1 MPRPEGT
8 RGAPSRWRTLPRWR
22 ALLFAPVL
30 GVLALLYA
38 FPLYWLVAT
47 SLKGKGELYQA
58 TLSLF
63 TEAPTLQPYVSVLV
77 ERGMWVLLRNS
88 IVVCAATVLVALTV
102 GLLITYPIT
111 RLEVSPRVRA
121 GVLNWALSLRF
132 LPPIA
137 VVVPYFAV
145 VRTVGLYD
153 QPLALILIY
162 SLFNLPF
169 TIWMLK
175 GFLTEIP
182 REIEEAAFTD
192 GASRWTAFR
201 LVLLPLAR
209 PGLLAAGVIV
219 FSFSWS
225 EFLFALILTSTPN
238 AQTFPVGVQGLVTQ
252 FEVIW
257 NDMAAAG
264 AIAMGLPL
272 VLMVVARRYVVAGL
286 TFGVVRE
293 K

>member
-1 MPRPEGT
+1 MRR
-8 RGAPSRWRTLPRWR
+8 RGWRSWKAAIAAPI
-22 ALLFAPVL
+22 FVVV
-30 GVLALLYA
+30 GVLYA

-47 SLKGKGELYQA
+47 SLKSKAELYQA
-58 TLSLF
+58 TLTLF
-63 TEAPTLQPYVSVLV
+63 PQAPTFEPYVNVLV
-77 ERGMWVLLRNS
+77 DRGFWVLLRNS
-88 IVVCAATVLVALTV
+88 VVVCTLSVMVALIL

-111 RLEVSPRVRA
+111 RLEVSPRVRV
-121 GVLNWALSLRF
+121 GILNWALSLRF

-145 VRTVGLYD
+145 VRTLGLYD
-153 QPLALILIY
+153 QPQALILIY
-162 SLFNLPF
+162 SLLNLPF

-175 GFLTEIP
+175 GFLSEIP
-182 REIEEAAFTD
+182 RELEEAAFTD

-201 LVLLPLAR
+201 LVLLPLAW
-209 PGLLAAGVIV
+209 PGLFSAAVIV
-219 FSFSWS
+219 FTFTWS

-264 AIAMGLPL
+264 TIALALPL
-272 VLMVVARRYVVAGL
+272 VLMVLARRYVVAGL

>member
-1 MPRPEGT
+1 MRRSRRP
-8 RGAPSRWRTLPRWR
+8 WRI
-22 ALLFAPVL
+22 
-30 GVLALLYA
+30 LALPIFAVIGILYA

-47 SLKGKGELYQA
+47 SLKSKAELYQA
-58 TLSLF
+58 TLTLF
-63 TEAPTLQPYVSVLV
+63 PQTPTFEPYVNVLV
-77 ERGMWVLLRNS
+77 DRRFWVLLRNS
-88 IVVCAATVLVALTV
+88 VVVCTLSVVIALIL

-111 RLEVSPRVRA
+111 RLEVSPRVRV
-121 GVLNWALSLRF
+121 GILNWALSLRF

-145 VRTVGLYD
+145 VRTLCLYD
-153 QPLALILIY
+153 QPQALVLIY

-182 REIEEAAFTD
+182 REIEEAALAD

-201 LVLLPLAR
+201 HILLPLAT

-252 FEVIW
+252 FEIIW

-264 AIAMGLPL
+264 TIAMLLPL
-272 VLMVVARRYVVAGL
+272 VLMVLARRHVVAGL

>member
-1 MPRPEGT
+1 MRRRRHP
-8 RGAPSRWRTLPRWR
+8 WRILAIPI
-22 ALLFAPVL
+22 FAVI
-30 GVLALLYA
+30 GILYA
-38 FPLYWLVAT
+38 FPLYWLLAT
-47 SLKGKGELYQA
+47 SLKSKAELYQA
-58 TLSLF
+58 TLTLYPQ
-63 TEAPTLQPYVSVLV
+63 APTLQPYVSVLV
-77 ERGMWVLLRNS
+77 ERGFWVLLRNS
-88 IVVCAATVLVALTV
+88 VVVCTLSVVIALIL

-111 RLEVSPRVRA
+111 RLEISPRVRV
-121 GVLNWALSLRF
+121 GILNWALSLRF

-145 VRTVGLYD
+145 VRTLGLYD
-153 QPLALILIY
+153 QPQALILIY
-162 SLFNLPF
+162 SLLNLPF

-175 GFLTEIP
+175 GFLSEIP
-182 REIEEAAFTD
+182 RELEEAAFTD
-192 GASRWTAFR
+192 GAGRWTAFR
-201 LVLLPLAR
+201 LVLLPLAW
-209 PGLLAAGVIV
+209 PGLFAAAVIV
-219 FSFSWS
+219 FTFTWS

-264 AIAMGLPL
+264 TIALALPL
-272 VLMVVARRYVVAGL
+272 VLMVLARRYVIAGL

>member
-1 MPRPEGT
+1 MR
-8 RGAPSRWRTLPRWR
+8 RRSWQSWR
-22 ALLFAPVL
+22 AAIAAPIFLIV
-30 GVLALLYA
+30 GVLYA
-38 FPLYWLVAT
+38 FPLYWLLAT
-47 SLKGKGELYQA
+47 SLKSKAELYQA
-58 TLSLF
+58 TLTLIPQ
-63 TEAPTLQPYVSVLV
+63 APTLEPYVSVLV
-77 ERGMWVLLRNS
+77 ERGFWVLLRNS
-88 IVVCAATVLVALTV
+88 VVVCSLSVVIALIL

-111 RLEVSPRVRA
+111 RLDVSPRVRV
-121 GVLNWALSLRF
+121 GILNWALSLRF

-145 VRTVGLYD
+145 VRTLGLYD
-153 QPLALILIY
+153 QPQALILIY
-162 SLFNLPF
+162 SLLNLPF

-175 GFLTEIP
+175 GFLSEIP

-201 LVLLPLAR
+201 LVLLPLAW
-209 PGLLAAGVIV
+209 PGLFAAAVIV
-219 FSFSWS
+219 FTFTWS

-264 AIAMGLPL
+264 TIALALPL
-272 VLMVVARRYVVAGL
+272 VLMVLARRYVIAGL